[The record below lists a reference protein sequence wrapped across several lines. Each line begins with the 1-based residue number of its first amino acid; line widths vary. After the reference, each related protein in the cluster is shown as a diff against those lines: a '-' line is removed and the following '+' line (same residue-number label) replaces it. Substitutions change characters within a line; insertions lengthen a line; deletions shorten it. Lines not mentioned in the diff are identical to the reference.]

1 LAEKD
6 KKLNVNI
13 GREREMSVEGKWNLK
28 IQTPMGEQTPTLT
41 LVAKGNALSG
51 TFAGARGT
59 ANFDGGTIDG
69 NNIAFTVK
77 IEAMGQTF
85 SLECQAA
92 IDGDKISGEIKSPMG
107 PTRFSGVRA

>member
-1 LAEKD
+1 MAEKD

-13 GREREMSVEGKWNLK
+13 GRERETSVEGKWNLK

-69 NNIAFTVK
+69 
-77 IEAMGQTF
+77 
-85 SLECQAA
+85 
-92 IDGDKISGEIKSPMG
+92 DKISGEIKSPMG

>member
-1 LAEKD
+1 
-6 KKLNVNI
+6 
-13 GREREMSVEGKWNLK
+13 MSIEGKWNLK
-28 IQTPMGEQTPTLT
+28 MQTPMGEQTPILT
-41 LVAKGNALSG
+41 LAVKGNALSG

-69 NNIAFTVK
+69 NKIAFTVK

-85 SLECQAA
+85 ALECKAA

-107 PTRFSGVRA
+107 PTQFSGARA